1 MFRYC
6 FKTIGLVVLF
16 FLIYE
21 MTVFLVLKLIF
32 HFFDSD
38 LNFLVQGWKLPFW
51 LIVISFIVLGSR
63 WWKIDL
69 ESKLNKISLKKG
81 LRILV
86 TSVLLGSCMFVVFNW
101 YPLSQNGFVIK
112 IRLEELL
119 TFKRLVFVFITLV
132 IAPVLEELLFRGI
145 ILEYLSRTNGLF
157 FSVLLSSLLFSLHHL
172 TGVQLLPA
180 FVAGLYLGVLY
191 LKGHSLSCT
200 ILAHCCLN
208 IVPVFVCL

>member
-6 FKTIGLVVLF
+6 FKAIGQVVLF

-32 HFFDSD
+32 YFFDYD
-38 LNFLVQGWKLPFW
+38 FNFLVQGWKLPFW
-51 LIVISFIVLGSR
+51 LIVILFIVLGAR

-81 LRILV
+81 LRILL
-86 TSVLLGSCMFVVFNW
+86 TSVLLGSCMFVIFNW
-101 YPLSQNGFVIK
+101 QPLSQNGFVIK

-191 LKGHSLSCT
+191 LKDHSLSCT